1 MLFAHQLRIESLRT
15 HGQWTLVTTA
25 ITITPS
31 FRVSL
36 YLDRSARAEDTLVVL
51 RRIPEPELMLDPA
64 QAKAYAEAD
73 FEEAH
78 QSVVAHLQRC
88 LPELPT
94 TAHVLDAGCGP
105 CDVTRRLALAFPNWT
120 IDAID
125 ASRAMLRLGQ
135 GAISKAGLDDRV
147 KLHELH
153 LPAVHMPQARYDVIV
168 SNSLLHHLATPDT
181 LWQTIR
187 RFGAPGASVFV
198 MDLSRP
204 ANTSFLNQL
213 LQSVLSEPK
222 VLQQDFH
229 NSLLAAYTED
239 EVRTQLIR
247 NGLGLSV
254 ERVSNRHWVAWGRV

>member
-1 MLFAHQLRIESLRT
+1 M
-15 HGQWTLVTTA
+15 
-25 ITITPS
+25 
-31 FRVSL
+31 
-36 YLDRSARAEDTLVVL
+36 L
-51 RRIPEPELMLDPA
+51 RRIPEPELMLDPE

-88 LPELPT
+88 LPRLPT

-105 CDVTRRLALAFPNWT
+105 CDVTRRLALAFPSWS

-125 ASRAMLRLGQ
+125 ASPAMLRLGN
-135 GAISKAGLDDRV
+135 GAIAKASLDDRV
-147 KLHELH
+147 KLHEVH
-153 LPAVHMPQARYDVIV
+153 LPASQLPQARYDVIV

-187 RFGAPGASVFV
+187 RFSAPDASVFV

-204 ANTSFLNQL
+204 ANA
-213 LQSVLSEPK
+213 SVLNELLEPVRCEPA

-239 EVRTQLIR
+239 EVREQLLR
-247 NGLGLSV
+247 NGLGHLSV
-254 ERVSNRHWVAWGRV
+254 ERVSNRHWIAWGSV